1 MTARPGALKDLLE
14 QYLHEIVVADAPPAA
29 VLAAITNAQTVI
41 TDYGHPRPDEHTTF
55 ELGSITKTFTA
66 LLLADMVHRG
76 EVAYHD
82 PISAYLPTIAV
93 PCDELAA
100 SVTLM
105 QLATHTSG
113 LARMP
118 TNLQAPTHPTL
129 LLNPFAD
136 YRNEHLYQATKHLD
150 LLSAP
155 GAEYRYSNFGI
166 GLLGH
171 LLANAADRDYPELIR
186 ERITSPLGMSDT
198 ASYPGPRTVT
208 GHQHGH
214 PMPPLEIHALAGAGV
229 LRSSP
234 ADLLRYLTALLNPE
248 ATPLAPALRAVTQP
262 RVARQGR
269 QSICLV
275 WNHRRFRFGDVI
287 FHSGG
292 TPGFY
297 AFTGLCPDSGDALL
311 ALTNT
316 MTSPNS
322 RALQAPYDLLKFLA
336 RDSRWSEPTEIA
348 GCSEDNPRLLDPTYS

>member
-1 MTARPGALKDLLE
+1 MTAQPDALQRLLE
-14 QYLHEIVVADAPPAA
+14 QYLHEIVVADAPPIA
-29 VLAAITNAQTVI
+29 VLATITSAQTAITYN
-41 TDYGHPRPDEHTTF
+41 GHPRPDEHTTF

-82 PISAYLPTIAV
+82 PISAYLPTVAV
-93 PCDELAA
+93 PRDELAA

-129 LLNPFAD
+129 LLNPFGD
-136 YRNEHLYQATKHLD
+136 YRIEHLYHATEHLH

-155 GAEYRYSNFGI
+155 GTEYQYSNFGI

-198 ASYPGPRTVT
+198 AAYPGPRTAT

-214 PMPPLEIHALAGAGV
+214 PMPPLEMHALAGAGV

-234 ADLLRYLTALLNPE
+234 ADLLRYLTALLKPE
-248 ATPLAPALRAVTQP
+248 STPLAPSLRAVTQP
-262 RVARQGR
+262 QVARQGR
-269 QSICLV
+269 QSVCLV

-297 AFTGLCPDSGDALL
+297 AFTGLCPDSGDAVL

-316 MTSPNS
+316 MTSPDS

-336 RDSRWSEPTEIA
+336 RDSRLSEATEIA
-348 GCSEDNPRLLDPTYS
+348 GRSEGNLRVLDPTHS

>member
-1 MTARPGALKDLLE
+1 MTVRSGVLQGLLD
-14 QYLHEIVVADAPPAA
+14 QYLHEIVAADAPPAA
-29 VLAAITNAQTVI
+29 VLAAITSTQTVI
-41 TDYGHPRPDEHTTF
+41 TYSGHPRPDEHTTF

-100 SVTLM
+100 SVTLI

-118 TNLQAPTHPTL
+118 ANLQTPTHPTL
-129 LLNPFAD
+129 LLNPFGD
-136 YRNEHLYQATKHLD
+136 YRSEHLYHATEHLH

-155 GAEYRYSNFGI
+155 GAEYRYSNLGI

-171 LLANAADRDYPELIR
+171 LLANAAHCDYPELIR
-186 ERITSPLGMSDT
+186 ERITSPLGMNDT
-198 ASYPGPRTVT
+198 MAYPGPRTAT

-214 PMPPLEIHALAGAGV
+214 PMPPLEMHALAGAGV

-234 ADLLRYLTALLNPE
+234 ADLLRYLTALLKPE
-248 ATPLAPALRAVTQP
+248 STPLAPALRAVTQP

-297 AFTGLCPDSGDALL
+297 AFTGLCSGSGDAVL

-316 MTSPNS
+316 MTSPDS
-322 RALQAPYDLLKFLA
+322 RALQAPYDLLKYLA
-336 RDSRWSEPTEIA
+336 RDSPWSEATEIA
-348 GCSEDNPRLLDPTYS
+348 GRWEGNLDLLDPTHS